1 MRKIEDYPFEIRP
14 LAQDEGNG
22 YLISF
27 TDFNECI
34 SDGDTVND
42 AIENG
47 MDALC
52 GMIQT
57 LEELGLPVPAPMS
70 GGLSGKFVAR
80 VPKTLH
86 ARLSTRARRE
96 GVSLNALVTALLAEG
111 IGRGEETSRTSSP
124 RPKKSLCTQQ
134 TGH

>member
-1 MRKIEDYPFEIRP
+1 MRNLADYPFEIRP
-14 LAQDEGNG
+14 LTPDEGSG

-34 SDGDTVND
+34 SDGESVEE

-47 MDALC
+47 LDALK
-52 GMIQT
+52 GMIGT
-57 LEELGLPVPAPMS
+57 LEELGMPVPAPMS
-70 GGLSGKFVAR
+70 GGYSGKFVAR

-86 ARLSTRARRE
+86 ARLVSRARRE

-111 IGRGEETSRTSSP
+111 IGAGKQDGALPRHSRS
-124 RPKKSLCTQQ
+124 
-134 TGH
+134 